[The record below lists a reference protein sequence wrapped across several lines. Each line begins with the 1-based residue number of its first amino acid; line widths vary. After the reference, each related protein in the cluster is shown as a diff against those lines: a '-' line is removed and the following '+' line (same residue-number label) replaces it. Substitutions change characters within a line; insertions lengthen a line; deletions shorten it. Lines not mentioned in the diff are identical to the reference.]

1 MVPDLEDLTYEEI
14 KEIRLTTL
22 KERRKRGYSITI
34 HKLMNNLEE
43 MDRKNMIMERK
54 KRLGIWGDIRKN
66 CKKGIYLNDTKKCSF
81 PQRSL
86 DIGMGWSKRW

>member
-54 KRLGIWGDIRKN
+54 KRLGI
-66 CKKGIYLNDTKKCSF
+66 
-81 PQRSL
+81 
-86 DIGMGWSKRW
+86 